1 MRQHTTFGVILAL
14 SLTLQPTSATVKRIE
29 RESSSGRSQYQISH
43 VVVKFRPG
51 AAADD
56 RLLLHHQYGFQ
67 IDRTI
72 DQLDMHVLRIPPG
85 KTAEEVVARYE
96 RHPLVEFAEP
106 DYVSP
111 PDLASN
117 DDYYPFAWHH
127 PKIDTP
133 FAWDITTGNPDIMV
147 AILDTGVDGSHPEFA
162 GRLVAG
168 WNVYSN
174 TSNTNDLQG
183 HGTWVAGRVAAASNN
198 SAGVAP
204 VAWRCP
210 LMPIRIADANG
221 WAAASEM
228 AAGLVWAADHGAR
241 VANISYAG
249 ASTFTTVSVAAED
262 CDICPSDCD
271 HRCPSQGTDRLR
283 PAVRVAR
290 SRAFFRPAAQL
301 EVLKHLEHRAK
312 RFKRPNV

>member
-1 MRQHTTFGVILAL
+1 MRQHTSFGAILTL
-14 SLTLQPTSATVKRIE
+14 SLTLVTTSATAERIE
-29 RESSSGRSQYQISH
+29 RESSPGHSQHQISH

-56 RLLLHHQYGFQ
+56 RLLLHRRDGFQ

-72 DQLDMHVLRIPPG
+72 DQLDMHVIRIPPG
-85 KTAEEVVARYE
+85 KTAEQVVARYA

-111 PDLASN
+111 PDLTPN
-117 DDYYPFAWHH
+117 DDYYRFAWHL
-127 PKIDTP
+127 PKIDAP
-133 FAWDITTGNPDIMV
+133 SAWDITTGNPDIIV
-147 AILDTGVDGSHPEFA
+147 AILDTGVDGSHPEFV

-168 WNVYSN
+168 WNVYSD
-174 TSNTNDLQG
+174 TSNTNDLLG
-183 HGTWVAGRVAAASNN
+183 HGTWVAGTVAAASNN
-198 SAGVAP
+198 SVGVAS

-210 LMPIRIADANG
+210 FMPVRIANAKG
-221 WAAASEM
+221 WAAASEI

-241 VANISYAG
+241 VANISYVG
-249 ASTFTTVSVAAED
+249 ATTFTTVSVAAEY

-283 PAVRVAR
+283 PASRVAR
-290 SRAFFRPAAQL
+290 SKAFFRPAAQL
-301 EVLKHLEHRAK
+301 EVLKQPRTPSEALQAA
-312 RFKRPNV
+312 